1 MNINEC
7 INKNDLVEYN
17 GCVYQV
23 VAVSFNDKVVTL
35 NNGEVVSFDDFDK
48 VDEVYFT
55 DLVEFDENGHE
66 IDNDWDNGIEDTM
79 CGYDLS
85 AEVAISLVMERHPNK
100 SVAMIC
106 PCEFDLYSQKWVIP
120 SERKVRTVYTNME
133 KSEITTIDLS
143 DCIFVTIDL

>member
-1 MNINEC
+1 
-7 INKNDLVEYN
+7 
-17 GCVYQV
+17 
-23 VAVSFNDKVVTL
+23 
-35 NNGEVVSFDDFDK
+35 
-48 VDEVYFT
+48 
-55 DLVEFDENGHE
+55 
-66 IDNDWDNGIEDTM
+66 M

-85 AEVAISLVMERHPNK
+85 SEVAISLVMERHPNK

-133 KSEITTIDLS
+133 KSEITTIDVS